1 VKYLGSDAIYATNT
15 NRKYCKQNNIITGF
29 VRKGRAGK
37 HEINLK
43 QIRKSINIKRAT
55 EMEGT
60 FGKHKNHYN
69 LRSINAR
76 ISKTELLW
84 IFFGIHTGNAVE
96 IGKRIKQTKETQQR
110 A

>member
-1 VKYLGSDAIYATNT
+1 
-15 NRKYCKQNNIITGF
+15 
-29 VRKGRAGK
+29 
-37 HEINLK
+37 
-43 QIRKSINIKRAT
+43 
-55 EMEGT
+55 MEGA

-76 ISKTELLW
+76 TSKTELLW

-96 IGKRIKQTKETQQR
+96 IGKRIKQAKETRQR